1 MERGLLPFALR
12 EKGLGVEGLVQNRD
26 LLSLIRMANDTV
38 FAEYVQD
45 RARKSGQDAAKIA
58 AEINGEEFY
67 DLIYALHERFM
78 AGEFSLGYMAKR
90 LEITKPDI
98 YHLLDAMGLKVTNI

>member
-1 MERGLLPFALR
+1 ML
-12 EKGLGVEGLVQNRD
+12 
-26 LLSLIRMANDTV
+26 NDT
-38 FAEYVQD
+38 AITEYVQD

-58 AEINGEEFY
+58 AKINREKLY

-90 LEITKPDI
+90 LEITKPDL
-98 YHLLDAMGLKVTNI
+98 YHLLDAMGLKVTNV